1 MPAGGEAGQRAGAP
15 AAVPGQ
21 AGGCLHSGACAQV
34 FNNQGNSQETGG
46 FDFLCIFILCIFLIF
61 AYIVFNNLIKND
73 YHNIII

>member
-46 FDFLCIFILCIFLIF
+46 FDFLCIFILCIFLTSDH
-61 AYIVFNNLIKND
+61 YN
-73 YHNIII
+73 